1 MPLLIHVRK
10 GKKIFM
16 NGAVLENASER
27 TITFLLKN
35 QAEILRCDDVLVP
48 DDAVTPASR
57 IYYALQCLYLFPD
70 SRGQCLPVLVELVE
84 SYRKAAPSASEL
96 VERLFTAVRAG
107 QYYDGLKVARELIA
121 HERRCLQRLDRGL
134 AGTAGNEGAS
144 LKAPLGPAVARPR
157 EAAASKPREAALSK
171 PRKTLAR

>member
-35 QAEILRCDDVLVP
+35 KAEILRCDDILVP
-48 DDAVTPASR
+48 DEAVTPASR

-70 SRGQCLPVLVELVE
+70 SRGQCFPVLFELAE
-84 SYRKAAPSASEL
+84 SYREAAPSASEL
-96 VERLFTAVRAG
+96 VERMFTAVRAK
-107 QYYDGLKVARELIA
+107 QYYDGLKLARELIA
-121 HERRCLQRLDRGL
+121 HESRCLQRLDRGL
-134 AGTAGNEGAS
+134 AGTDGNEAAN
-144 LKAPLGPAVARPR
+144 LKAPLVPAVALPR
-157 EAAASKPREAALSK
+157 EAAASKPR
-171 PRKTLAR
+171 KTLAG